1 MNSSTSL
8 KSVALIAVTAAATM
22 LLMQACGGDALAQS
36 ASDADPV
43 EGVWESAL
51 TVKDCTSGAVLA
63 TFKGQSV
70 LHRGGTLS
78 ADNSQPTVTR
88 GAAYGTWKRGTGNAY
103 TSTLVF
109 MRFNPD
115 TTLAGTQKVV
125 RSFTLAADGNS
136 LMGTNTAQIINT
148 AGVVLQQACVGETG
162 VRTSW

>member
-1 MNSSTSL
+1 MTSTTSL
-8 KSVALIAVTAAATM
+8 KTVALIAVTAAASS
-22 LLMQACGGDALAQS
+22 LLMQACGGDALAQ

-63 TFKGQSV
+63 TFKGQAV
-70 LHRGGTLS
+70 LHRGGTMS

-136 LMGTNTAQIINT
+136 LTGTNTAQIINT
-148 AGVVLQQACVGETG
+148 AGVVVQQACVSETS